1 MPFHRLVTLRLS
13 EWISYFLA
21 VVPPRSRRSFLEL
34 LCGCLVSPEG
44 WVTRALSSIS
54 LRCHWTTYYKLLER
68 ESLRTQA
75 LAIAQVRW
83 LLQSL
88 PKLLIVEMVID
99 DTMVLRHSTKAPG
112 AAIRFDHSHKHNR
125 PSYMSSPRIGWAWR

>member
-1 MPFHRLVTLRLS
+1 MPFHRLVALRLS
-13 EWISYFLA
+13 EWISYFLT

-54 LRCHWTTYYKLLER
+54 FRCHWTTYYKLLER

-88 PKLLIVEMVID
+88 PKLL
-99 DTMVLRHSTKAPG
+99 
-112 AAIRFDHSHKHNR
+112 
-125 PSYMSSPRIGWAWR
+125 